1 MAGYNEQAAV
11 TLDILPGT
19 MSGIAAVSAG
29 MNSLVDTMDTFG
41 RAVGKDFGVVETMTV
56 AAGAI
61 AAGALKKAVDAAG
74 EYEYSMQMVQ
84 TISQQSGAAMQQLS
98 EQATELGQVYST
110 SFNDIAE
117 GLQTLGR
124 AGLNNATTQTEVLA
138 QGLQT
143 AKLEGSNLQT
153 TLETLVQT
161 TALLGGNID
170 DVDFGKDTKYI
181 NDLMVGTS
189 MAAPLDVSDVAQ
201 TLQYSGG
208 MAAIAG
214 ANLDDK
220 SMLEDYMGA
229 IAAFAQKGVTGS
241 VAGTALRAFFNK
253 SANQDSSV
261 TEALSTLQ
269 LSSDALWED
278 GGEKMKPVSEQIG
291 LIQKQMDKLNL
302 STYEQVEIWSKIVG
316 GKMGQ
321 QMLKLNAEDIENMTS
336 KVKEGADTEGLSN
349 QLINTYSAQ
358 LDRLK
363 AEGEAAF
370 RSIGEHG
377 LVYATKAL
385 GVINNIIEA
394 FQNPYFSATVFVT
407 GIRIVVAALDKAWT
421 IIKGVVTG
429 LKSLGTNIDSIKTS
443 LQAMNSTL
451 EKTSIQASKAGKSVF
466 GVGGGI
472 DTMGAKKFNKTP
484 TSQPSKPE
492 RTPISINMS
501 ELNAASRQINNI
513 SKVWNTTINEILIS
527 LNKISPV
534 GVSNILKINNMFNNF
549 GTNAINIINKI
560 NSSLLSNGQI
570 TINRIVSGLKQI
582 DTYGNNVFGTLNRN
596 LGRIN
601 TPVNTTIDRVVS
613 GLGQINTLW
622 QKTYTTIISGVNGVE
637 RVIGQK
643 LSSIK
648 NKGEGTF
655 NALEG
660 TMGRFGNVGRNALT
674 TLLGNINVTLS
685 EISAQ
690 NTSVLSRIS
699 SARRTATNTILET
712 ERIAGDGRIGIVQ
725 KATLSITEIINNA
738 TKTIGQSIASISKN
752 AIEAAANIEKVFAA
766 FGVGGAGKVGTIVDD
781 SSFIGKKAGGLN
793 YRDRLSFFLNYAGM
807 DKIAPA
813 LGGGG
818 YISALMSGMSRN
830 VEQGMF
836 YVVQDKI
843 KHFNTMIMEQMG
855 LFRVPS
861 FPRTFDSRRYSE
873 SLRDR
878 SILSSANLGYRDYM
892 SFGLEYAPSDLSKL
906 YSANFSAIE
915 AQLNRANMFSGTNR
929 WTAASALKEY
939 NALDASYVAPN
950 SALYTANLNTI
961 IAELKAIEIGVK
973 SNRWNITGDLN
984 KLEGKPTP
992 KYTPSTFGG
1001 LYGQN
1006 VEDINALLDG
1016 GLESLS
1022 DDDKKAISNYT
1033 NKKNKFAQLE
1043 NFLAS
1048 DVFKTQ
1054 NEIQHALS
1062 EKADATENLLKT
1074 KDLPTQIAAL
1084 NSVLYPDKDLIRRS
1098 PFDGGKVFPEDEI
1111 AIANYQKKKKEEAD
1125 LEKFLDSNLFEEQ
1138 NKLYASLYDK
1148 DQAVMNQIRQDAAN
1162 AEATLS
1168 QFLGPNMWEI
1178 NKVDASLLN
1187 SPVMDPYMGKI
1198 VGPTTPISI
1207 GLPGE
1212 ISKYGNR
1219 EASRYIAEM
1228 HEESSTKQQIMASQA
1243 QGYQKFLALDDST
1256 KRKFEQAA
1264 DKLYQESL
1272 ESASALS
1279 KFRRKISNIS
1289 AGDYSY
1295 KPYEGVE
1302 VGYGDKKRTVSGVGD
1317 SFSAWTKGDMGF
1329 KEAINNAFIAPMK
1342 NFGTQM
1348 KDSAKKGG
1356 AMGVFKTSLS
1366 GAGKGLKSLTN
1377 LIGGPVMAAFMGI
1390 EMVMTYFQEAQ
1401 KSYLK
1406 EIQKASDYTNETKES
1421 LDSARDAIKEEYK
1434 ENNPD
1439 ATEEEI
1445 QKYLDS
1451 KTDEIINAEDN
1462 DNVSALDENT
1472 QALRD
1477 ATAVYGMAIDNEAQK
1492 IASDYW
1498 FNPNDGI
1505 FTQISDFG
1513 GYLAS
1518 IDLTGLSGIPGL
1530 AWLAGNE
1537 GKRGL
1542 KEGGILKP
1550 SQADEN
1556 YPWSTEMGPILMS
1569 NIRSG
1574 GLSDGLFRYYGK
1586 DYKDD
1591 IAHGFNGIETMLKQ
1605 TNKGAGAI
1613 GLNRTA
1619 AALKQMDAGSY
1630 NAIQTSMKKDKAPW
1644 QRIAKQMARVEARS
1658 GKGSAYSAM
1667 NRRGKKA
1674 TVEDVKLRN
1683 LVRQMQKELGGK
1695 VSYGNILA
1703 AASLQQLQDMQEIA
1717 NTQIYPTMQSS
1728 LNTAIQH
1735 YTAGLHTSSSTGSTA
1750 NSSASTSANAAAIA
1764 ALLAVKVQMEAED
1777 AAWREYQRTPGN
1789 NKAKDQNEFMQRLA
1803 DGKLPGYERFIYNI
1817 EGVAATA
1824 VGYPGSSTEYQQQMS
1839 ERHSKQAFEDG
1850 KTYKDRQKLLGQWI
1864 AGITAPQIEASY
1876 LTSDMGEN
1884 GAGGNGQGG
1893 GGGGGGGGDGG
1904 SGNKGDTEE
1913 KKKSRVDLVLCN
1925 KKEIPKLNVNLF
1937 KKPPSFTIL
1946 NKNFKLR
1953 DIKVN
1958 TQDKPKAIVSAVK
1971 NAIID
1976 TQKRTDPKIIQDEGG
1991 EYDPVAATD
2000 GNATPTGTTN
2010 TSADSTTES

>member
-1 MAGYNEQAAV
+1 MAGYNEQAVV

-29 MNSLVDTMDTFG
+29 MNSLVDTMGTFE

-291 LIQKQMDKLNL
+291 LIQKQIDKLNL

-336 KVKEGADTEGLSN
+336 KIKEGADTEGLSN

-358 LDRLK
+358 MDRLK

-385 GVINNIIEA
+385 GVINKIIEA

-407 GIRIVVAALDKAWT
+407 GIRIVLAALEKAWT

-451 EKTSIQASKAGKSVF
+451 EKTSIEAFKAGKSVF

-484 TSQPSKPE
+484 TPQPSKPE
-492 RTPISINMS
+492 RTPININMS

-513 SKVWNTTINEILIS
+513 SKVWNTTINEILMS

-622 QKTYTTIISGVNGVE
+622 QKTYTTIISGVNSVE

-648 NKGEGTF
+648 NKGEETF
-655 NALEG
+655 NTLEG
-660 TMGRFGNVGRNALT
+660 TMGRFGNVGKNALT
-674 TLLGNINVTLS
+674 TLLGNINATLS

-690 NTSVLSRIS
+690 NTSVLSKIS
-699 SARRTATNTILET
+699 STRRTATNTILET
-712 ERIAGDGRIGIVQ
+712 ERIAGDGRIGVVQ

-738 TKTIGQSIASISKN
+738 TKTIGQSIASISAN

-781 SSFIGKKAGGLN
+781 SSFVGKKAGSRN
-793 YRDRLSFFLNYAGM
+793 YRDRLTFFPNYAGM

-813 LGGGG
+813 LGGG
-818 YISALMSGMSRN
+818 YASALMSGMSSN
-830 VEQGMF
+830 VEEGMF
-836 YVVQDKI
+836 HVVQDKI
-843 KHFNTMIMEQMG
+843 KH
-855 LFRVPS
+855 
-861 FPRTFDSRRYSE
+861 
-873 SLRDR
+873 RDR

-906 YSANFSAIE
+906 YSTNFSAIE

-939 NALDASYVAPN
+939 NALDAPYVAPN

-961 IAELKAIEIGVK
+961 IAELKAIEIGLK
-973 SNRWNITGDLN
+973 SNRWNITGDLD

-1001 LYGQN
+1001 LYGHN

-1016 GLESLS
+1016 GLESLG

-1033 NKKNKFAQLE
+1033 NKKSRVAQLE

-1054 NEIQHALS
+1054 NEIYHALS
-1062 EKADATENLLKT
+1062 EKVDATENLLKT
-1074 KDLPTQIAAL
+1074 KDLPKQVAAL
-1084 NSVLYPDKDLIRRS
+1084 NSVLYPDKDLIRGS
-1098 PFDGGKVFPEDEI
+1098 PFDGGKVLPEDEI
-1111 AIANYQKKKKEEAD
+1111 AIANYQNKKNKEAT
-1125 LEKFLDSNLFEEQ
+1125 LENFLSSNLFEEQ

-1187 SPVMDPYMGKI
+1187 SPVMDPYMGWNKK

-1212 ISKYGNR
+1212 LSKYTNR
-1219 EASRYIAEM
+1219 EASRYIAKM
-1228 HEESSTKQQIMASQA
+1228 HEESSAKQQIMASQA
-1243 QGYQKFLALDDST
+1243 QGYQKFLTLDDST

-1295 KPYEGVE
+1295 KPYEGIE
-1302 VGYGDKKRTVSGVGD
+1302 VGYGDKQRTVSGVGD
-1317 SFSAWTKGDMGF
+1317 SFSAWTKGDMSF

-1356 AMGVFKTSLS
+1356 AMGAFKTGLS
-1366 GAGKGLKSLTN
+1366 GAAKGLMGLTSLV
-1377 LIGGPVMAAFMGI
+1377 GGPVMAAFMGI
-1390 EMVMTYFQEAQ
+1390 ELVMTYFQEAQ
-1401 KSYLK
+1401 KNYLK

-1439 ATEEEI
+1439 ATEDEI

-1462 DNVSALDENT
+1462 DNVRALDENT

-1477 ATAVYGMAIDNEAQK
+1477 ATMVYGMAIDNEAQK

-1498 FNPNDGI
+1498 FNPNDGF
-1505 FTQISDFG
+1505 FTQISDYG
-1513 GYLAS
+1513 GFLDMTMS
-1518 IDLTGLSGIPGL
+1518 
-1530 AWLAGNE
+1530 

-1574 GLSDGLFRYYGK
+1574 GLSDGLYRYYGK

-1630 NAIQTSMKKDKAPW
+1630 NAIQTSMKKNKAPW

-1735 YTAGLHTSSSTGSTA
+1735 YTAGLHTSGNTGSTA
-1750 NSSASTSANAAAIA
+1750 DSSASTSANAAAIA

-1777 AAWREYQRTPGN
+1777 AAWREYQRTPGK

-1824 VGYPGSSTEYQQQMS
+1824 VGYPGSSTKYQQQMS
-1839 ERHSKQAFEDG
+1839 ERHTKQAFEDG

-1864 AGITAPQIEASY
+1864 AGITAPQVEASY
-1876 LTSDMGEN
+1876 LASDMGEN
-1884 GAGGNGQGG
+1884 GAGGSGQGG

-1904 SGNKGDTEE
+1904 SGNKGDTGE

-1937 KKPPSFTIL
+1937 KKPPSFTVL